1 MKNKTLKKARTS
13 KNDEFY
19 TQYSEIEKEIEGYY
33 RYNPSVFEDKTIL
46 LPCDN
51 PEYSHFTKFF
61 LDKFEEYNI
70 KKLISTSYRKD
81 KKGKFLSFTKDDKK
95 IGYLEGDGD
104 FSSIEVSMLRDEADI
119 IITNPPFSKFREFI
133 QWIFEKEKKFIIL
146 GNMNAITYKELF
158 QHIKNDRIW
167 LGGGKNDGR
176 NVWYQI
182 PNHYENFHKIED
194 GKKFAFVPGTIW
206 FTNIDHGKRHKPL
219 NLKTKDEIIRIR
231 KEAFDVYE
239 NYDAIEIPRVN
250 YIPSDYSG
258 IMGVPISFLSKYCPE
273 QFDIIDINPH
283 FFIYKEMGLKSP
295 TQLKIKDKKD
305 PYARILIQHKKV

>member
-1 MKNKTLKKARTS
+1 MKNKTLKKARSS

-19 TQYSEIEKEIEGYY
+19 TQYSEIEKEIEAYY